1 MPASMKGEG
10 GVEKSGKSGRVGR
23 VRVRLLC
30 RERMVLKS
38 AGICLLAVLLLQLA
52 APGSRAAP
60 QEAKSKADV
69 GEDAN
74 GGEAQEEEGLG
85 NAKYTVVTH
94 TVPRPPHRT
103 DFVRMRDKV
112 RRQEIPTAHRQG
124 KRAERT
130 AGTALTPLRNGP
142 GRNRLRLRAAIGDH
156 HPARRP
162 AGTWW
167 QRE

>member
-1 MPASMKGEG
+1 M
-10 GVEKSGKSGRVGR
+10 SGTRGRVGR
-23 VRVRLLC
+23 VRVRSLC
-30 RERMVLKS
+30 RQRMVLKS
-38 AGICLLAVLLLQLA
+38 AGVCLLAVLLLQLA

-74 GGEAQEEEGLG
+74 GGEAQDEEGLG

-94 TVPRPPHRT
+94 TIPRPPHRT

-112 RRQEIPTAHRQG
+112 RRQEIPSPPERKG

-156 HPARRP
+156 HPARRQ

-167 QRE
+167 QRERSAEGSEEER